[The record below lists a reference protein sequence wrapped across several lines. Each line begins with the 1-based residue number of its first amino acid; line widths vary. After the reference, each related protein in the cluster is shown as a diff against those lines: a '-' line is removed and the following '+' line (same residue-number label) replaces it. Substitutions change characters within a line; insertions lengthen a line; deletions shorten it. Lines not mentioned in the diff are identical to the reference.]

1 MISKICGELQFKK
14 DTFAL
19 AIRLLDGYLS
29 EQIVGTK
36 MKVIAISS
44 LILALKMEEAEM
56 AAAFQFQIAT
66 ANSCNH
72 ARELRTSLPVS
83 DRKS

>member
-1 MISKICGELQFKK
+1 
-14 DTFAL
+14 
-19 AIRLLDGYLS
+19 
-29 EQIVGTK
+29 